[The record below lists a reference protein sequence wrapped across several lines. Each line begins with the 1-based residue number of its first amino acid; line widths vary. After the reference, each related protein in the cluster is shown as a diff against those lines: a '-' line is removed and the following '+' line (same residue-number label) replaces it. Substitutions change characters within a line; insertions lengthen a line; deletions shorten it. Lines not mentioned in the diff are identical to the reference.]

1 MTGDALPLRS
11 GALILSAAV
20 RFASCLVVLL
30 VGCGARTELNVPD
43 TDADVPDAA
52 PVSPEPRVVFSL
64 FDATDSLRL
73 YVIGADGT
81 GFRPLNLPD
90 DRAVRPAF
98 TRDGLH
104 LLYVVPG
111 LREGDASS
119 LVALDLRTRATR
131 TIVRGVGL
139 SSLAVS
145 PDRLTVAYTAGLDLR
160 AVGWDGANDRL
171 LVQGPYNLGCCQWGY
186 GSPAFAADPLTVFFA
201 TAGRFERIRVD
212 ATRRQQLLTEDFRR
226 IIFPNVAVSPD
237 NTRVA
242 AAVACADGN
251 RTLRTW
257 AVASLPAA
265 CETGEV
271 VTAIETAIVGNMANN
286 PAWGESGEIVYQQS
300 NDLFVVDAR
309 GGTARNLTASIT
321 GGAGTSTYAVYPA
334 WAPRGV
340 ALP

>member
-1 MTGDALPLRS
+1 MTGD
-11 GALILSAAV
+11 ALILSAAV
-20 RFASCLVVLL
+20 RIVCFVFAVL

-43 TDADVPDAA
+43 ADVPDVPDA
-52 PVSPEPRVVFSL
+52 PDVEAPSVEPRVVFNV
-64 FDATDSLRL
+64 FDGTDSLRL
-73 YVIGADGT
+73 YVIGTDGT
-81 GFRPLNLPD
+81 GFRALNLPD
-90 DRAVRPAF
+90 DRAVRATF

-111 LREGDASS
+111 LRESDTSS
-119 LVALDLRTRATR
+119 LVALDLRTRAAR

-139 SSLAVS
+139 AALAVS
-145 PDRLTVAYTAGLDLR
+145 PDRRTVVYTAGLNLR
-160 AVGWDGANDRL
+160 AVGWDGTDDRL

-186 GSPAFAADPLTVFFA
+186 GSPAFAADPQTVFFS

-212 ATRRQQLLTEDFRR
+212 ATRRQTLLTEDFRR

-237 NTRVA
+237 DSRIA
-242 AAVACADGN
+242 AAVACADGT
-251 RTLRTW
+251 RALRTW
-257 AVASLPAA
+257 AIASLPAA

-271 VTAIETAIVGNMANN
+271 VTAIEPASVGNMANN
-286 PAWGESGEIVYQQS
+286 PEWGASGEIVYQQS
-300 NDLFVVDAR
+300 NDLFVVDGR